1 VTTVEQHEDG
11 PVAQEISRQ
20 LLRAGFPA
28 MMADRYQARAVKL
41 LVDKTLDADW
51 RDSFMAAL
59 ASGATGQTAKQIAD
73 TAAEILRTR
82 RATAKCE
89 L

>member
-1 VTTVEQHEDG
+1 VIEQHEDLQ
-11 PVAQEISRQ
+11 VAQAISQQ

-28 MMADRYQARAVKL
+28 MMADRYQARAVKQ

-59 ASGATGQTAKQIAD
+59 ASGATAGTAKTIAD
-73 TAAEILRTR
+73 DAAKIIQAR
-82 RATAKCE
+82 RASSNE
-89 L
+89 DSHE